1 MDDEFADSRPIMR
14 GTSETS
20 SALQRSRVAKLY
32 IDLDLA
38 TAKAFMLSRQYDD
51 AFHVMRR
58 IKRQSRD
65 CEDPETTAQIDFWA
79 AILLILID
87 KPGPARKNLERAQV
101 EFRNALMAGKTCP
114 EVHMLR
120 QWLQRAE
127 MDEKRQEYDIEEEDP
142 AYIVLQRSVKLRA
155 GGDERMGGKGDDGD
169 LGLLGRT
176 AREEFLSLGI
186 S

>member
-1 MDDEFADSRPIMR
+1 MPVDSRPNMR
-14 GTSETS
+14 GPSEAS
-20 SALQRSRVAKLY
+20 SALERNRGAKLH

-38 TAKAFMLSRQYDD
+38 TAKAYMLSRQYDD

-58 IKRQSRD
+58 IKRQGRD
-65 CEDPETTAQIDFWA
+65 CDDPETTAQIDFWA

-101 EFRNALMAGKTCP
+101 EFRKALMAGKTCP

-127 MDEKRQEYDIEEEDP
+127 MDEKREEYDIEEEDP

-155 GGDERMGGKGDDGD
+155 GGDETMGGKSNTDG
-169 LGLLGRT
+169 LGIWERT
-176 AREEFLSLGI
+176 MREDFLSLGI